1 MRLPMLSTI
10 AATCLGCA
18 TTNSAPPAPPPPT
31 AIACASEWH
40 AQPAGAAPPPEA
52 LDKNAIVAGMGS
64 VQPCVRACVV
74 PSPERH
80 HWYSDRTSANFLSVA
95 VTIAKT
101 GQPSAQL
108 LTKDIPK
115 PVSDCIVAAVNK
127 ASFPP
132 FTGAPMSFVYPYL
145 IR

>member
-1 MRLPMLSTI
+1 
-10 AATCLGCA
+10 
-18 TTNSAPPAPPPPT
+18 
-31 AIACASEWH
+31 
-40 AQPAGAAPPPEA
+40 
-52 LDKNAIVAGMGS
+52 MGS
-64 VQPCVRACVV
+64 VQPCVRACVA
-74 PSPERH
+74 PAPETH
-80 HWYSDRTSANFLSVA
+80 HWYSDTTSANGPARFLSVA
-95 VTIAKT
+95 VTIAKA

-115 PVSDCIVAAVNK
+115 PVSDCVVAAVNT